1 MEQLFAVTVNI
12 TCVKCKCKGTVP
24 LFYEFT
30 GLDGKNSR
38 DITQEGLKCG
48 MMKEQKLSRVQ
59 FEGSCCCVPKPK
71 RENSHHGWA
80 SVLLHNIHFI
90 MDK

>member
-48 MMKEQKLSRVQ
+48 MMK
-59 FEGSCCCVPKPK
+59 
-71 RENSHHGWA
+71 
-80 SVLLHNIHFI
+80 
-90 MDK
+90 